1 MRLELPIKN
10 RISLKWTYGLWLF
23 IALFSAF
30 LQAGGHVPAWRY
42 DVALIDSGDYWL
54 LLSGNIVHL
63 NWTHWALNMAG
74 LSIVAFFFSA
84 YGSIFQWLLVFAVSA
99 VFVGFGLYWFNPDVT
114 TYVGLSGALYGLFI
128 FGSLRE
134 IRFYPT
140 SGYVLTVVVVGKLTW
155 ESFYGPLPGSEEL
168 TKGRVVTD
176 AHLYGALGGGL
187 AVLVMWLFD
196 QRVKVKDGQQ
206 NTEHNQ

>member
-1 MRLELPIKN
+1 MSPVLPIKN
-10 RISLKWTYGLWLF
+10 RISLKWNHGLWLF

-30 LQAGGHVPAWRY
+30 LQAGGYVPAWRY
-42 DVALIDSGDYWL
+42 DVALIDGGDYWL

-84 YGSIFQWLLVFAVSA
+84 YGSILQWLFVFAVSA
-99 VFVGFGLYWFNPDVT
+99 VFVGCGLYWFTPDVS

-155 ESFYGPLPGSEEL
+155 ESIYGPLPGSEEL

-176 AHLYGALGGGL
+176 SHVYGALGGGL
-187 AVLVMWLFD
+187 AVLLMWLFD
-196 QRVKVKDGQQ
+196 QLVQVKDRQQ
-206 NTEHNQ
+206 DAEHNQ